1 MVHGGQLVSSRV
13 QETDMG
19 SRGVAM
25 VESNGAQG
33 FFMGQAGMDFKSL
46 DDLAVVARSPMRRP
60 VRKGM
65 HKRTVSV
72 PTPTRLPAKV
82 FSPEIV

>member
-46 DDLAVVARSPMRRP
+46 DDLAVVEAVAINCDRNGLHGS
-60 VRKGM
+60 G
-65 HKRTVSV
+65 H
-72 PTPTRLPAKV
+72 V
-82 FSPEIV
+82 FGVANRVIGAVH